1 MSFKYIVFYVFK
13 LQSKF
18 KNEKKKVCSRSFNIY
33 TTKIKIMFLPKNMT
47 SRLQLL
53 DPGIIKNFKVKYK
66 RKLMRCLLARITG
79 DQNAYEIANK
89 IDIIQAI
96 EWITST

>member
-1 MSFKYIVFYVFK
+1 
-13 LQSKF
+13 
-18 KNEKKKVCSRSFNIY
+18 
-33 TTKIKIMFLPKNMT
+33 MFLPKNMT

-66 RKLMRCLLARITG
+66 KKLMRYLLARIA
-79 DQNAYEIANK
+79 DDRNAYEIANK

-96 EWITST
+96 EWTTST